1 MELNLNS
8 QSQKMN
14 QIDSQSILLNEES
27 RKEVGQYKNDRTVKI
42 SFYITYAF
50 LMTTATI
57 TFIESISTKT
67 PQIRHILNLET
78 CISIVAAFF
87 YTQFIK
93 KLKLTE
99 TGMNPIAE
107 ELKVNYKSINLTRY
121 TDWAITTPIM
131 LLVLLLVFCYNT
143 KQELKASFFLLVL
156 ILNYLMLY
164 VGYRGEKQLMTRMK
178 ATVVGFGFF
187 IALYGVIYL
196 NFLHYNYNFDNQIIF
211 WAFVFF
217 WAFYGV
223 LYNYD
228 EEKKNIGY
236 NVLDLFSK
244 CFVGI
249 FFWAYLT
256 KVLVIF

>member
-1 MELNLNS
+1 MTN
-8 QSQKMN
+8 
-14 QIDSQSILLNEES
+14 
-27 RKEVGQYKNDRTVKI
+27 NDTLVKT

-57 TFIESISTKT
+57 TFIESISTKDAG
-67 PQIRHILNLET
+67 IRHILNLET
-78 CISIVAAFF
+78 CISVVAAFF

-99 TGMNPIAE
+99 TGLNSISE
-107 ELKVNYKSINLTRY
+107 KTKVNYKAINITRY

-143 KQELKASFFLLVL
+143 NQKLKASFFLLVL

-164 VGYRGEKQLMTRMK
+164 AGYAGEKKKLSRK
-178 ATVVGFGFF
+178 HATIWGFVFF
-187 IALYGVIYL
+187 FLLYGIIYMKY
-196 NFLHYNYNFDNQIIF
+196 LHNNYNFDNQMIF
-211 WAFVFF
+211 WAFVIF

-256 KVLVIF
+256 KVIVIF